1 MESLKPVLSQY
12 LEVNKRLTDLN
23 TRANDLRDERRTLEL
38 DLAAAYAEAQV
49 KEPLPDKIELNASRL
64 VFQVKKPGEWKKGW
78 TLSKKQLE
86 EYLKDILPEHGEDVL
101 REIVIRHDRKMTATD
116 YAFDLK
122 PIGEDETAT

>member
-1 MESLKPVLSQY
+1 MDSLATPLRRYV
-12 LEVNKRLTDLN
+12 EITKRLTELN
-23 TRANDLRDERRTLEL
+23 AKARELREERQSVEL
-38 DLAAAYAEAQV
+38 DLAAVYNETREIPQ
-49 KEPLPDKIELNASRL
+49 KIALNQSKML
-64 VFQVKKPGEWKKGW
+64 FLVKKPGEWKKGW

-122 PIGEDETAT
+122 PFDEEETTT